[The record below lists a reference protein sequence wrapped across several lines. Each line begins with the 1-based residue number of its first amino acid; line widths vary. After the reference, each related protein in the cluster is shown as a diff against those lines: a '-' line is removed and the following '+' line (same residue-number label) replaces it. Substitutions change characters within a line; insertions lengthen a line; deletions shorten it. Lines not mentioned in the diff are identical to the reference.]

1 MNRTAKELFQNLLR
15 NPELQGERR
24 EIASLDR
31 NHELRFF
38 LPADEKPSAADPSH
52 TTSTPSGELVDT
64 VLASDF
70 ARFLFSEQSEL
81 QSEVTLQS
89 EQELVELI
97 ALEQCGFADEIAS
110 IARPDHAQDSQT
122 NLDLLNS
129 HLNEVDD
136 APESEKLAFCFTEDN
151 FSFVAND
158 WEPS

>member
-1 MNRTAKELFQNLLR
+1 MNRTAQELFQNLLR

-31 NHELRFF
+31 NDELRFF
-38 LPADEKPSAADPSH
+38 LPADESSSAAEPSPR
-52 TTSTPSGELVDT
+52 TSTPSGELVDK

-70 ARFLFSEQSEL
+70 ARFLFSEQSKPE
-81 QSEVTLQS
+81 SEETLES

-97 ALEQCGFADEIAS
+97 ALEQCGLADEIAS
-110 IARPDHAQDSQT
+110 IARPDQAQDSPT

-129 HLNEVDD
+129 HLSEVDYEP
-136 APESEKLAFCFTEDN
+136 ASENLELCLATDN
-151 FSFVAND
+151 SSIAAND

>member
-1 MNRTAKELFQNLLR
+1 MNRTAQELFQNLLR

-31 NHELRFF
+31 NDELRFF
-38 LPADEKPSAADPSH
+38 LPTDENSSATESSQRA
-52 TTSTPSGELVDT
+52 TTPSGELVDT

-70 ARFLFSEQSEL
+70 ARFLFSEQSHPE
-81 QSEVTLQS
+81 SGETLQS

-97 ALEQCGFADEIAS
+97 ALEQCGLADEIAS
-110 IARPDHAQDSQT
+110 IARPDHAKDSPT

-129 HLNEVDD
+129 HLSEVDYEPD
-136 APESEKLAFCFTEDN
+136 TENLELCFSAEN
-151 FSFVAND
+151 SSFAAND